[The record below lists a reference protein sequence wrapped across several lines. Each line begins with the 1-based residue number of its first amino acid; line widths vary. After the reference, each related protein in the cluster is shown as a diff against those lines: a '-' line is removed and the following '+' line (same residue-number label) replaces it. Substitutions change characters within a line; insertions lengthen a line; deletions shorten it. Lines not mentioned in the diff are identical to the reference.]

1 LRTELV
7 KVNTAQQEKQ
17 LSKLNAAKDELYKVQ
32 LHLEEVQEFAE
43 LLESFEAEAWFGGLQ
58 RSIHESVEHQKKKN
72 DKCQQN
78 TLVLLESSIAALKQ
92 SVDDYDPPDL
102 PNGAAKKSASDRSL
116 GRSAMI
122 ESPREEQKEEEEGK
136 QKESATRCP
145 SQAGLLEGVIHKKST
160 STWSRVSDMLLDVK
174 ERLDKL
180 NSLNRLD
187 YQIIKWE
194 EAAAIKQESIFDES
208 IARLILSV
216 TEQLNKEE
224 GVGEWGV
231 PRPIEL
237 DVGFLGWLELE
248 YFDSSKTPWMGGAP

>member
-116 GRSAMI
+116 WTKRDDREPKGRT
-122 ESPREEQKEEEEGK
+122 ERRRRRQTK
-136 QKESATRCP
+136 
-145 SQAGLLEGVIHKKST
+145 
-160 STWSRVSDMLLDVK
+160 RVSNKMPFPGWFVGRRHSQEKYLDLVS
-174 ERLDKL
+174 R
-180 NSLNRLD
+180 
-187 YQIIKWE
+187 Q
-194 EAAAIKQESIFDES
+194 
-208 IARLILSV
+208 
-216 TEQLNKEE
+216 
-224 GVGEWGV
+224 
-231 PRPIEL
+231 
-237 DVGFLGWLELE
+237 
-248 YFDSSKTPWMGGAP
+248 

>member
-1 LRTELV
+1 
-7 KVNTAQQEKQ
+7 
-17 LSKLNAAKDELYKVQ
+17 
-32 LHLEEVQEFAE
+32 
-43 LLESFEAEAWFGGLQ
+43 
-58 RSIHESVEHQKKKN
+58 
-72 DKCQQN
+72 
-78 TLVLLESSIAALKQ
+78 
-92 SVDDYDPPDL
+92 
-102 PNGAAKKSASDRSL
+102 
-116 GRSAMI
+116 
-122 ESPREEQKEEEEGK
+122 
-136 QKESATRCP
+136 
-145 SQAGLLEGVIHKKST
+145 
-160 STWSRVSDMLLDVK
+160 MLLDVK

-224 GVGEWGV
+224 GVGKWGV